1 MKLSIIIPCLNGAKT
16 IKTQLNAI
24 SKQNWSEPWE
34 VVVSDNGST
43 DESNNIVKS
52 YCNRIPNLK
61 IIDASKTR
69 DRAYACN
76 IGVKASTGDSI
87 AFCDVDDEIAPGWV
101 AAMGEALSLYPFV
114 ACQHELNKLN
124 PPWTKEVWKPSLS
137 GPRTCYNFLPAA
149 AGCRIGFQR
158 SVFDAVNGFTVPGL
172 RIEDRDFC
180 WKAQLAGYKL
190 QFIPNAVLHYRF
202 RRTVLSIFKQSYLDG
217 ISSVL
222 LLKRFSH
229 LGMKWKSIKQTILS
243 WLKLFKSLIKVRNK
257 GSFCKFIVQFG
268 ELLGEK
274 VGSIKYRNQFV
285 YNSESLLIDKTRNRA
300 FRAKLLG

>member
-16 IKTQLNAI
+16 IKIQLNAI

-43 DESNNIVKS
+43 DESINIVKS
-52 YCNRIPNLK
+52 YRNRIPNLK
-61 IIDASKTR
+61 IVDASKMR

-124 PPWTKEVWKPSLS
+124 PPWTKEVWKPSLN
-137 GPRTCYNFLPAA
+137 GPRTSYNFLPAA

-180 WKAQLAGYKL
+180 WKAQLAGVRL
-190 QFIPNAVLHYRF
+190 HFVPEAVVHYRYRSTFASTF
-202 RRTVLSIFKQSYLDG
+202 RQARLDG
-217 ISSVL
+217 ISEVMLYRKYARLGMPWRSWKTAVKAWIRIL
-222 LLKRFSH
+222 KSLFQISSKGSLLKWTAS
-229 LGMKWKSIKQTILS
+229 LGL
-243 WLKLFKSLIKVRNK
+243 LIGRL
-257 GSFCKFIVQFG
+257 Q
-268 ELLGEK
+268 
-274 VGSIKYRNQFV
+274 GSIKFR
-285 YNSESLLIDKTRNRA
+285 SLNL
-300 FRAKLLG
+300 